1 MKLKQ
6 LFSGEPSLLNTLLR
20 GAAVWLLLMGVE
32 VAHGIARTALLAP
45 RTGDFKA
52 RQISVFT
59 GSALI
64 MAITYLTIRW
74 IGNRNKST
82 LLQLGLFWV
91 LLTLLFEFVLGRKV
105 LHLSW
110 QRLLSD
116 YNLRKGGLQPIGL
129 LLMTVAPLLTERLQS
144 KQQKHLASVARP
156 ITGPLYSVAG

>member
-1 MKLKQ
+1 MKGME
-6 LFSGEPSLLNTLLR
+6 SSAGEPSLQKTLMR
-20 GAAVWLLLMGVE
+20 GTAVWLLLMGAE
-32 VAHGIARTALLAP
+32 VIHGIARTALLAP

-52 RQISVFT
+52 RQISVFS

-64 MAITYLTIRW
+64 LSITYLTISW
-74 IGNRNKST
+74 IGSRNKST
-82 LLQLGLFWV
+82 LLRLGIAWL

-129 LLMTVAPLLTERLQS
+129 VMMTLAPLLMERLKRKEQR
-144 KQQKHLASVARP
+144 L
-156 ITGPLYSVAG
+156 L